1 MVARNFQELID
12 VVVSDPSQPIT
23 HEDVTRL
30 AKAIGLT
37 AFYNSAGL
45 EVAQRFDNGSLSYAI
60 CDAIMNDLWNLALDD
75 LDDLDAQQLPEPF
88 YQIYEAFD
96 AGEYHR
102 RSNKA
107 EDPVAEF
114 TQPMI
119 TEILRKSHSR

>member
-12 VVVSDPSQPIT
+12 VVASDPSQPIT
-23 HEDVTRL
+23 HEDVMRL
-30 AKAIGLT
+30 ANMRGLT

-45 EVAQRFDNGSLSYAI
+45 EVAQRFHNGSLSYAI
-60 CDAIMNDLWNLALDD
+60 GDAIMNDLWNLALDD
-75 LDDLDAQQLPEPF
+75 LDDLDAQQVPEPF

-102 RSNKA
+102 TSNKA

-114 TQPMI
+114 TKPMI

>member
-12 VVVSDPSQPIT
+12 LVASDPSQRIT
-23 HEDVTRL
+23 HDDVMRL

-45 EVAQRFDNGSLSYAI
+45 EVAQRFHNGSLSYAI
-60 CDAIMNDLWNLALDD
+60 GDAIMNDLWNLALDD
-75 LDDLDAQQLPEPF
+75 LDDLDAQQVPEPF

-102 RSNKA
+102 TSNKA
-107 EDPVAEF
+107 EDPVTEF
-114 TQPMI
+114 TKPMI
-119 TEILRKSHSR
+119 TEILRKSYSR